1 MKDVVS
7 EFTEV
12 QSRCVLAEGKVKQLE
27 QKLQQKD
34 EAYDI
39 VAKVNGPTLVGLSLI
54 LKYPRSG
61 SVLRR
66 NGRRDS
72 VA

>member
-7 EFTEV
+7 EFTDV

-39 VAKVNGPTLVGLSLI
+39 VAKVMI
-54 LKYPRSG
+54 LP
-61 SVLRR
+61 
-66 NGRRDS
+66 
-72 VA
+72 